1 MEALSAKPLQLNPIK
16 LSQPMGAMLCFLG
29 IKNCMPLMHGAQ
41 GCASF
46 SKVFFTRHF
55 NDPISVQTTAVNDI
69 TAVIDG
75 GDYTISESIKNITK
89 KVKPDLVGLF
99 TTGLTETKGDDIRGA
114 CLLMKDIQEMA
125 YVNTP
130 DFEGS
135 LESGFA
141 RSIEAIIE
149 QIIEPATSIDSNKAV
164 IIPNV
169 NLKPIEVEKIKD
181 TISLFGYEV
190 LALPDLSDSLDG
202 HLGLKQGALSSGGIT
217 VDEIKNLSNASLVM
231 TIGSSVK
238 KAGEKLKEKN
248 ENINL
253 IHYDSLGGLEQSDK
267 FFKDLCK
274 IKDVSSPHPS
284 IVRWRKRLQDALLDT
299 HFAIGSASIVLALEP
314 DQCISIANTIIE
326 AGANIKAIVT
336 THKNDL
342 LEEIECEHLLVGDF
356 EDVEKYLK
364 DSDILISS
372 FHGER
377 YTMKYK
383 KGLMLRGFPDFEG
396 VGNQL
401 KNDVLYEGSAY
412 ALFELANLINHTSHM
427 NHYQEGNNHEH

>member
-1 MEALSAKPLQLNPIK
+1 MEAISSKPLQLNPIK

-55 NDPISVQTTAVNDI
+55 NDPIAVQTTAVNDI

-75 GDYTISESIKNITK
+75 GDYSISESIKNITS

-99 TTGLTETKGDDIRGA
+99 TTGLTETKGDDIKGA
-114 CLLMKDIQEMA
+114 TILLQDQQTICH
-125 YVNTP
+125 VNTP

-135 LESGFA
+135 IESGFA
-141 RSIEAIIE
+141 KSIEAIID
-149 QIIEPATSIDSNKAV
+149 QLVTASDTIDTQKAV

-169 NLKPIEVEKIKD
+169 NIKPIEIEKIKD
-181 TISLFGYEV
+181 TVALFGYEV
-190 LALPDLSDSLDG
+190 VALPDLSDSLDG
-202 HLGLKQGALSSGGIT
+202 HLGLKQGALSSGGIS
-217 VDEIKNLSNASLVM
+217 VEEIKELATASLVI

-238 KAGEKLKEKN
+238 KAGQKLNEKN
-248 ENINL
+248 EKINL
-253 IHYDSLGGLEQSDK
+253 FHYDSLGGLENSDK
-267 FFKDLCK
+267 FFKDLCTVK
-274 IKDVSSPHPS
+274 KVSTPHPS

-299 HFAIGSASIVLALEP
+299 HFALGSSSVVLALEP

-326 AGANIKAIVT
+326 AGANIKAIIT

-342 LEEIECEHLLVGDF
+342 LDDIECENLLIGDF
-356 EDVEKYLK
+356 EDVEKYLE
-364 DSDILISS
+364 DSEILISN

-377 YTMKYK
+377 YTMKHK
-383 KGLMLRGFPDFEG
+383 KALMLRGFPDYEG

-401 KNDVLYEGSAY
+401 KNDILYEGSAY
-412 ALFELANLINHTSHM
+412 LLFEMANIINNHRHEINHD
-427 NHYQEGNNHEH
+427 EH

>member
-1 MEALSAKPLQLNPIK
+1 MEAISSKPLQLNPIK

-55 NDPISVQTTAVNDI
+55 NDPIAVQTTAVNDI

-75 GDYTISESIKNITK
+75 GDYSISESIKNITK

-99 TTGLTETKGDDIRGA
+99 TTGLTETKGDDIKGA
-114 CLLMKDIQEMA
+114 TLLLQDQQTIC

-135 LESGFA
+135 IESGFA
-141 RSIEAIIE
+141 KSIEAIIE
-149 QIIEPATSIDSNKAV
+149 QLVTPTKEIDSQKAV

-181 TISLFGYEV
+181 TIALFGYET

-202 HLGLKQGALSSGGIT
+202 HLGVKQGALTSGGISL
-217 VDEIKNLSNASLVM
+217 DEIKDLASSSLVIS
-231 TIGSSVK
+231 IGSSVE
-238 KAGEKLKEKN
+238 KAGIKLKEKN

-253 IHYDSLGGLEQSDK
+253 VHFDSLAGLENSDR
-267 FFKDLCK
+267 FFKTLCE
-274 IKDVSSPHPS
+274 IKEVTSPHPS

-299 HFAIGSASIVLALEP
+299 HFAIGSSSVVLALEP
-314 DQCISIANTIIE
+314 DQCLSIAHTIIE

-342 LEEIECEHLLVGDF
+342 LETIECENLLIGDF
-356 EDVEKYLK
+356 EDVENFLE
-364 DSDILISS
+364 DSELLISN

-377 YTMKYK
+377 YTMKHK
-383 KGLMLRGFPDFEG
+383 KALMLRGFPDFEG
-396 VGNQL
+396 LGNQL
-401 KNDVLYEGSAY
+401 KNDSLYEGSAY
-412 ALFELANLINHTSHM
+412 LLFEMANII
-427 NHYQEGNNHEH
+427 NNHRHEVNHDEH

>member
-1 MEALSAKPLQLNPIK
+1 MEALSSKPLQLNPIK

-55 NDPISVQTTAVNDI
+55 NDPIAVQTTAVNDI

-75 GDYTISESIKNITK
+75 GDYAISESIKNITK

-99 TTGLTETKGDDIRGA
+99 TTGLTETKGDDIKGA
-114 CLLMKDIQEMA
+114 CLLMKDIQNMA

-135 LESGFA
+135 IESGFA
-141 RSIEAIIE
+141 KSIEAIIE
-149 QIIEPATSIDSNKAV
+149 QQINITTDIDKQKALV
-164 IIPNV
+164 IPNV
-169 NLKPIEVEKIKD
+169 NMKPIEIEKLKD
-181 TISLFGYEV
+181 CISLFGYEV

-202 HLGLKQGALSSGGIT
+202 HLGLKQGALSAGGISLE
-217 VDEIKNLSNASLVM
+217 EIKELASSSLVIS
-231 TIGSSVK
+231 IGSSVK
-238 KAGEKLKEKN
+238 KAGIKLKEKN

-253 IHYDSLGGLEQSDK
+253 VHYDSLGGLEASDE
-267 FFKDLCK
+267 FFKTLCK
-274 IKDVSSPHPS
+274 IKDISTPHPS

-299 HFAIGSASIVLALEP
+299 HFAIGSSSIVLALEP
-314 DQCISIANTIIE
+314 DQCISVANTIIE

-342 LEEIECEHLLVGDF
+342 LEKIECEHLLIGDF

-364 DSDILISS
+364 SSDILISN

-377 YTMKYK
+377 YTMKHK
-383 KGLMLRGFPDFEG
+383 KALMLRGFPDYEG

-401 KNDVLYEGSAY
+401 KNDILYEGSTY
-412 ALFELANLINHTSHM
+412 LLFELANLINH
-427 NHYQEGNNHEH
+427 YKHEANYEH

>member
-1 MEALSAKPLQLNPIK
+1 MEAISSKPLQLNPIK

-55 NDPISVQTTAVNDI
+55 NDPIAVQTTAVNDI

-75 GDYTISESIKNITK
+75 GDYSISESIKNITS

-99 TTGLTETKGDDIRGA
+99 TTGLTETKGDDIKGA
-114 CLLMKDIQEMA
+114 TILLQDQQTIC

-135 LESGFA
+135 IESGFA
-141 RSIEAIIE
+141 KSIEAIID
-149 QIIEPATSIDSNKAV
+149 QLVTASDTVDTQKAV

-169 NLKPIEVEKIKD
+169 NIKPIEIEKIKD
-181 TISLFGYEV
+181 TVALFGYEV
-190 LALPDLSDSLDG
+190 VALPDLSDSLDG
-202 HLGLKQGALSSGGIT
+202 HLGLKQGTLSSGGIS
-217 VDEIKNLSNASLVM
+217 VEEIKELATASLVI

-238 KAGEKLKEKN
+238 KAGQKLNEKN
-248 ENINL
+248 EKINL
-253 IHYDSLGGLEQSDK
+253 FHYDSLGGLENSDK
-267 FFKDLCK
+267 FFKDLCTVK
-274 IKDVSSPHPS
+274 NVSTPHPS

-299 HFAIGSASIVLALEP
+299 HFALGSSSVVLALEP

-326 AGANIKAIVT
+326 AGANIKAIIT

-342 LEEIECEHLLVGDF
+342 LDDIECENLLIGDF
-356 EDVEKYLK
+356 EDVEKYLE
-364 DSDILISS
+364 DSEILISN

-377 YTMKYK
+377 YTMKHK
-383 KGLMLRGFPDFEG
+383 KALMLRGFPDYEG

-401 KNDVLYEGSAY
+401 KNDILYEGSAY
-412 ALFELANLINHTSHM
+412 LLFEMANII
-427 NHYQEGNNHEH
+427 NNHRHEVNHDEH